1 MKAHIRFP
9 ILALMCLLLAACSI
23 PAVEDSYTE
32 VTPTPK
38 PTNTPQPT
46 PTPVAEQA
54 VGIGQAFYRLW
65 QEGEYASMYTLL
77 AERSRGLITE
87 ALFIEQYE
95 DVMRTARV
103 ANIQYQPL
111 GAFQDGGSAEFA
123 VRVTWET
130 AVVGNIIREHMMPL
144 VYENEQWR
152 VVWDESLI
160 MPDLVGGNYLRL
172 NIQTPVRAELYDRN
186 EVLLSSQ
193 SGGIVV
199 GVIPEKLEDEE
210 GFLWVMS
217 QMLGRTIGDLKA
229 SYADLQPTRF
239 IPLGIVNEDTLQAN
253 FDALEPFFSAGLQT
267 QATTGRMYT
276 EQGIA
281 PHLIGYV
288 SFIPPELEDAYWEKE
303 YRADERVGITGAEAA
318 AEEYLG
324 GRRGGQLL
332 LMSPSGE
339 ELDIV
344 QEALAQSGRD
354 VHTTFDSNF
363 QLAVQQALAD
373 AVLSHPDGHSGAIVV
388 LDVNTGAI
396 RAMASYPTY
405 DPSVFSEIRPNAR
418 AEVSSLLEDTRN
430 PLLNRA
436 TQSAYPPGS
445 TFKIVTTSAALASG
459 QFAANSFYAC
469 SGVWEELGP
478 DLIKYDWLAGG
489 HGNITLQQG
498 LTRSCNP
505 WMYHIGFVLDG
516 QDPFI
521 LPNMAHAYGFGEP
534 TGIEG
539 VPETAGSIPDPDWKF
554 EKYGSGW
561 SPGDS
566 VNMAIG
572 QGFVASTPLQIARM
586 TAAVANGG
594 TVYKPL
600 LIDRVEETSG
610 APELIVQPEAMGTLP
625 LSAEQLQTIQTAMS
639 NVTQGTYGTAVD
651 KMYGLTVT
659 TAGKTGTAQ
668 TGGEETL
675 PHSWFTGYAPAE
687 EPEIAIAVIMEN
699 AGEGSAVAAP
709 IFRRVVELYYGI
721 EPISIPVAI
730 KTY

>member
-1 MKAHIRFP
+1 M
-9 ILALMCLLLAACSI
+9 LSACSI
-23 PAVEDSYTE
+23 PSISEDSFTQ
-32 VTPTPK
+32 VTLTPEPTA
-38 PTNTPQPT
+38 TLQPT
-46 PTPVAEQA
+46 ATPVAEQA
-54 VGIGQAFYRLW
+54 AGIGQAFYRLW
-65 QEGEYASMYTLL
+65 QDEEYASMYTLL
-77 AERSRGLITE
+77 AERSRGLIPE
-87 ALFIEQYE
+87 ATFIEQYE
-95 DVMRTARV
+95 SVMTTARV
-103 ANIQYQPL
+103 SNLTYQPL
-111 GAFQDGGSAEFA
+111 GAFQNGISAELA

-130 AVVGNIIREHMMPL
+130 SVVGNIIREHTMPL
-144 VYENEQWR
+144 VYENEAWR

-172 NIQTPVRAELYDRN
+172 DIQAPVRAELYDRN
-186 EVLLSSQ
+186 DVLLSSQ
-193 SGGIVV
+193 TGGIVV
-199 GVIPEKLEDEE
+199 GIISEKLEDEDS
-210 GFLWVMS
+210 FLWVMS
-217 QMLGRTIGDLKA
+217 QMVGRTIGDLKE
-229 SYADLQPTRF
+229 SYADAPPSRF
-239 IPLGIVNEDTLQAN
+239 VPLGVVSEDTLQAN
-253 FDALEPFFSAGLQT
+253 FDALEPFFNKGLQT
-267 QATTGRMYT
+267 QVTTGRMYT
-276 EQGIA
+276 DQGIA

-288 SFIPPELEDAYWEKE
+288 NFIPPELAETYWERG

-318 AEEYLG
+318 AEQYLG

-339 ELDIV
+339 KLDIV

-354 VHTTFDSNF
+354 VHTTFESNF

-373 AVLSHPDGHSGAIVV
+373 AVLTHPQGHSGAIVV

-418 AEVSSLLEDTRN
+418 SEVSTLLEDPRN

-445 TFKIVTTSAALASG
+445 TFKIVTTAAALASG
-459 QFAANSFYAC
+459 QFASDSFYAC
-469 SGVWEELGP
+469 NGVWQELGP
-478 DLIKYDWLAGG
+478 DLIKYDWLASG
-489 HGNITLQQG
+489 HGNVTLKQG

-521 LPNMAHAYGFGEP
+521 LPNIAHSFGFGES
-534 TGIEG
+534 TGLEG
-539 VPETAGSIPDPDWKF
+539 VPETAGSIPDPEWKL

-572 QGFVASTPLQIARM
+572 QGFVSATPLQIARM

-594 TVYKPL
+594 TVYKPQ
-600 LIDRVEETSG
+600 LIEKVEATSG
-610 APELIVQPEAMGTLP
+610 APELIVQPEVMETLP
-625 LSAEQLQTIQTAMS
+625 ISAEQLLSIQQAMD
-639 NVTQGTYGTAVD
+639 NVTSGNGGTATE

-668 TGGEETL
+668 TGGEETE

-687 EPEIAIAVIMEN
+687 EPEIAIAIIMEN

-709 IFRRVVELYYGI
+709 MFRRIVELYYGI
-721 EPISIPVAI
+721 DPVP
-730 KTY
+730 YPWQ